1 MGSTE
6 AVRSGRSSCHFAV
19 ISLLQ
24 AIFPDLAAG
33 YSRFRAPVMRGCG
46 YSKQLIQ
53 QGYSQKGQ
61 EIFAPAHVFCGNF
74 PGLTGNSRACPSDG
88 LSAD

>member
-33 YSRFRAPVMRGCG
+33 YSRFRAPAMRGWG
-46 YSKQLIQ
+46 NSKELIQ
-53 QGYSQKGQ
+53 QRYSQQGQ
-61 EIFAPAHVFCGNF
+61 AIFAPARVFFAGIF
-74 PGLTGNSRACPSDG
+74 PV
-88 LSAD
+88 